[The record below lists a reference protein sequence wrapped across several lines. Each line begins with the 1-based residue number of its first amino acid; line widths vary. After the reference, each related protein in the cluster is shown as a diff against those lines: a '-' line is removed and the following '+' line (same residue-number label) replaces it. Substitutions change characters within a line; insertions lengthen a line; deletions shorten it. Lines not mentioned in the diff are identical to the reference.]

1 MADQRLSNVIGAP
14 FPEHVLTQLVI
25 RADRNS
31 TGYGSTF
38 PTRSDEELLF
48 LANKSSWVKLTSS
61 VTIVSPY
68 GGLTPKSFY
77 RSLGLPGDLVNTS
90 NSLRRDWILEAG
102 TSQSTGGA
110 GIKLREGIGPNG
122 AYGLGGTEE
131 LGYRP
136 MPGLTSVTIDTVG
149 TLGSLRQANINFK
162 VWNMNQLNIIEALY
176 FRLGYSMLLEWG
188 HTQFFTNARQG
199 NTLRGTF
206 ETNTYGINPFIDQR
220 KEIVQQEIARRSLK
234 LSGNYDGML
243 GIVTNFNWSF
253 NQEGGYD
260 CSIRLV
266 GLGSIVDS
274 LRINLSYK
282 MPGILFSKYEKQQKT
297 IRNYEAEIKALKERN
312 ALLAA
317 QAQERTALAASR
329 TRQGLFEQ
337 PVPVAKNASE
347 IYTVV
352 AKADYDPKKV
362 PQNQDIFLNQI
373 AIFSNY
379 QASLF
384 DGNKKDILNEVP
396 DYYYKASQNTDVKV
410 NEMNSVANGAAGLYL
425 NNVRGSKRA
434 KWQLIPAGVSLAT
447 PQKASIS
454 SDKLKNVYFYTKN
467 KQNRPDYGSL
477 DSGLREPNKAVAVDF
492 INNETGYYVIT
503 NNDFFKPYEIYLRGL
518 FATTYELFGSD
529 ENLDPSTS
537 LVEFSNEI
545 RYDYTALVRQTDII
559 TTDKKIFY
567 LDLIYTMPPGGKDTV
582 KDVLVALDTWASG
595 EAAIS
600 IVDMKEYTQILSD
613 VFDLGGNPKGKIP
626 FNDIEITAKLVGL
639 QIGNTGKG
647 LKGEISIR
655 FNNTAF
661 IKEVL
666 PNVPPSQTTNQATGA
681 AAGGASTGDVNV
693 VTVEQVDPS
702 DKFASS
708 LHAMLTAVKSYM
720 QDSAIKKTR
729 AGDRGGLIKDSIAE
743 ITKIMYKDGVLKDV
757 FETGSVPILPN
768 SQTFNVTA
776 YAKKGFNS
784 NLMIEPALA
793 SSPLLKDI
801 DFGEKDGICTGY
813 AIKYTQAES
822 DTSINYPVYI
832 KLGYLMAFLN
842 NMCLIYDSTVDTD
855 KHPYV
860 YLDFNPNT
868 NFCLT
873 IPQHL
878 SVDPFTCLIPF
889 EGTDQDYL
897 NIYPEPLQK
906 AITDP
911 LKDGVNNAVS
921 GFIPKFKNPDNQ
933 YQGKTMEI
941 LLNVDYLLSVIDQY
955 TSSDPTH
962 AVYLKGFLDTI
973 VAGINKSTGNVN
985 LFRVSYRDDS
995 NTVIVKDDQ
1004 FVPPAAGEAYMGVR
1018 SQYLSPGG
1026 PNGQPK
1032 YGELP
1037 IFGAQSLVREM
1048 EFRTDLSTKMASMIA
1063 ISAQA
1068 ATGSEDGSTNS
1079 KDHTPFSYLNPYY
1092 VDAYKPKINDV
1103 TTGDENTNSNPST
1116 GNSKNQKKGD
1126 DANNDTNQALQFN
1139 AHILSVYKGSNGKPI
1154 ARDKTDFAVNYY
1166 IERMSK
1172 VKAKDKI
1179 TQSAPFIPA
1188 NLNITIDGIAG
1199 IVMGN
1204 AFTIPQDRLPA
1215 SLRGEDGET
1224 KVGFV
1229 VVGLTHV
1236 LDNNQWLTK
1245 IRGQMIKLRDSATYG
1260 AAQQVTAIRG
1270 SFDRASTQNFV
1281 STSLK
1286 AANLYNDAAFRARVK
1301 EIADK
1306 FNLDENDI
1314 LRIAYNESGLNPG
1327 AGLYYDDRGAPPKY
1341 KAINSP
1347 ATGYYAFGGGLFG
1360 FTKVVLSTIGAASVE
1375 AVIATDALTQ
1385 LDYYERLLQSN
1396 DRSYGIKGADIY
1408 TLYMANFLPVLINA
1422 VKTRNTGAL
1431 LQGGGLSAKV
1441 ISEQNQGLPL
1451 ALGKKP
1457 GDPLTVADWY
1467 EYVNKN
1473 ILTRK

>member
-61 VTIVSPY
+61 VRIEASP
-68 GGLTPKSFY
+68 GSSTLKSFY
-77 RSLGLPGDLVNTS
+77 RSLGLPGDVVNTS
-90 NSLRRDWILEAG
+90 TSLRRDWILEAG
-102 TSQSTGGA
+102 TSKSTGGA
-110 GIKLREGIGPNG
+110 GIQLRKGIGPDG

-136 MPGLTSVTIDTVG
+136 MPGLTSVTVDTVG

-188 HTQFFTNARQG
+188 HTQFFTNTRQG

-206 ETNTYGINPFIDQR
+206 ETNTYGINPFADQR
-220 KEIVQQEIARRSLK
+220 KEVIQQEIARRSVK

-260 CSIRLV
+260 CSIKLV

-282 MPGILFSKYEKQQKT
+282 MPGILFSRYEKQQKT
-297 IRNYEAEIKALKERN
+297 IRNFEKENQILRERN
-312 ALLAA
+312 KLLAA
-317 QAQERTALAASR
+317 QAQERTALIASR
-329 TRQGLFEQ
+329 TQQRLFAQ
-337 PVPVAKNASE
+337 PVPVAKDASE

-352 AKADYDPKKV
+352 AKADYDPNKV
-362 PQNQDIFLNQI
+362 PQNQNTFLNQI

-379 QASLF
+379 QANLF
-384 DGNKKDILNEVP
+384 DKNKNPVLNQVP

-410 NEMNSVANGAAGLYL
+410 TEMNSVANGAAGLYL
-425 NNVRGSKRA
+425 NNKTGKRA

-454 SDKLKNVYFYTKN
+454 RDKLKNIYFYTEK
-467 KQNRPDYGSL
+467 KQNRPDYGSF
-477 DSGLREPNKAVAVDF
+477 DSGLRKPDSSVAVDF
-492 INNETGYYVIT
+492 LKNETNYYVIAS
-503 NNDFFKPYEIYLRGL
+503 NDFFKPYEMYLRDL
-518 FATTYELFGSD
+518 FATEFALLGSD
-529 ENLDPSTS
+529 QSRDPAASF
-537 LVEFSNEI
+537 VEFSNEL
-545 RYDYTALVRQTDII
+545 RYDYTALVRQTDIV
-559 TTDKKIFY
+559 TTDQKIFY
-567 LDLIYTMPPGGKDTV
+567 LDLVYTMPAGKDKDTV

-600 IVDMKEYTQILSD
+600 IVDMKQYTQILVD
-613 VFDLGGNPKGKIP
+613 VFDLSGKPKSKMP

-655 FNNTAF
+655 FNNTAL

-666 PNVPPSQTTNQATGA
+666 PNVAPSTTAQNQASA
-681 AAGGASTGDVNV
+681 AANGASTGDINV

-720 QDSAIKKTR
+720 QDRTIKATR
-729 AGDRGGLIKDSIAE
+729 AGDKGGLIKDSIAE

-757 FETGSVPILPN
+757 FETGSIPILPD
-768 SQTFNVTA
+768 SQTFDVTS

-784 NLMIEPALA
+784 NLMIDSTLA

-832 KLGYLMAFLN
+832 KLGYLLAFLN

-897 NIYPEPLQK
+897 NIYPEQLQK

-911 LKDGVNNAVS
+911 LRDGVNNAVS

-941 LLNVDYLLSVIDQY
+941 LLNVDYLLSVVDQY

-973 VAGINKSTGNVN
+973 VTGINKSTGNVN
-985 LFRVSYRDDS
+985 LFRVSYRDDT
-995 NTVIVKDDQ
+995 NTVIIKDDQ
-1004 FVPPAAGEAYMGVR
+1004 FVPPADGEAYMGVR
-1018 SQYLSPGG
+1018 SQYLSPG

-1079 KDHTPFSYLNPYY
+1079 KDHTPFSYLNPNY

-1103 TTGDENTNSNPST
+1103 TTGDQNTNSNQST

-1139 AHILSVYKGSNGKPI
+1139 AHILSVYRGSNGKPI
-1154 ARDKTDFAVNYY
+1154 AKDKIDFAVNYY

-1204 AFTIPQDRLPA
+1204 AFTIPKDRLPI

-1224 KVGFV
+1224 KVGFI

-1245 IRGQMIKLRDSATYG
+1245 IRGQMIKLRDSAIYG

-1270 SFDRASTQNFV
+1270 SFGRDSNPVTIGGA
-1281 STSLK
+1281 LAK
-1286 AANLYNDAAFRARVK
+1286 DPAFIARVK
-1301 EIADK
+1301 QIADK
-1306 FNLDENDI
+1306 YDLNPEDI
-1314 LRIAYNESGLNPG
+1314 VRIAYSESGLNPR
-1327 AGLYYDDRGAPPKY
+1327 AALYYRSKDNPNKDLPLQSSTPKE
-1341 KAINSP
+1341 
-1347 ATGYYAFGGGLFG
+1347 GYYTFGAGLFG
-1360 FTKVVLSTIGAASVE
+1360 FTAAVLSTIGAPSVD
-1375 AVIATDALTQ
+1375 AVQQADALTQ
-1385 LDYYERLLQSN
+1385 LGYYEKLVAAN
-1396 DRSYGIKGADIY
+1396 DRTLGIRGANIY
-1408 TLYMANFLPVLINA
+1408 VLYMSNFIPALVSA
-1422 VKTRNTGAL
+1422 VKTGD
-1431 LQGGGLSAKV
+1431 LSRKLEYSGTSAETVSK
-1441 ISEQNQGLPL
+1441 QNQGIPL
-1451 ALGKKP
+1451 TLGKTP
-1457 GDPLTVADWY
+1457 GDPLTVGDWY
-1467 EYVNKN
+1467 EFVNKKFG
-1473 ILTRK
+1473 L